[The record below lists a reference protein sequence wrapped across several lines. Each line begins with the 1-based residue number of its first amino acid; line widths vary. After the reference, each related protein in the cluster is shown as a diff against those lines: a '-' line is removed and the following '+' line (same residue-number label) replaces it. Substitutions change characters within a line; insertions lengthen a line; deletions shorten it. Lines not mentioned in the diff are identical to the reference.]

1 MISENCIKELIEKT
15 IPRTHSKIT
24 LHEIINKGNHYVV
37 TLYGGLNGCGRLHN
51 YLNDVQEIINQFDN
65 VWLVNWD
72 NDCPDD
78 VWTLKIGIR

>member
-1 MISENCIKELIEKT
+1 MIGENCIRELIEKT
-15 IPRTHSKIT
+15 LPRTHSKIT
-24 LHEIINKGNHYVV
+24 LHEIVNKGNHYVV

-51 YLNDVQEIINQFDN
+51 YLNDVQEIINQFNN

-78 VWTLKIGIR
+78 VWVLKIGVR

>member
-1 MISENCIKELIEKT
+1 MITENVIRELIEKA

-24 LHEIINKGNHYVV
+24 LKEIINKNTHYVV
-37 TLYGGLNGCGRLHN
+37 TLYGGLNGYGRLHN

-65 VWLVNWD
+65 VWLVTWD

-78 VWTLKIGIR
+78 VWILRIGIR